1 MIGNKRLI
9 WMSRLV
15 MAWCLVLVM
24 LSACEKKQH
33 DVPASAK
40 PEKAAA
46 SAAPISSATVVSG
59 ETSSPARTSEQQSRA
74 PSSLPR
80 KEQTLLQ
87 VLAAAGLKPS
97 PEVVK
102 DLDQPITSYADLN
115 DHGMFLIA
123 YYLSLPSGMLEDPL
137 RLLSF
142 DRKTEEWRSAQVML
156 GGEQIGHSECLGSV
170 LGVHAVPSAFLLDTH
185 INPSAGCLVI
195 LDHNLAFR
203 NALYGWYLT
212 TLNDAQIVFQR
223 SEVHFA
229 AVHPAE
235 LALYDVTTY
244 HETPLFPRKPFQAI
258 RRAYTAK
265 LQDFYRT
272 HQEWC
277 KESNDPCDTERV
289 DSALQ
294 GEVVVN
300 EREHALAFVI
310 SYDRIQAFAGPVQ
323 KPEALKRLSTF
334 IVA

>member
-1 MIGNKRLI
+1 
-9 WMSRLV
+9 
-15 MAWCLVLVM
+15 MAWCLALVM

-40 PEKAAA
+40 PEKAVA

-235 LALYDVTTY
+235 LGSTTSRLI
-244 HETPLFPRKPFQAI
+244 TKPLFSPASLFRP
-258 RRAYTAK
+258 
-265 LQDFYRT
+265 
-272 HQEWC
+272 
-277 KESNDPCDTERV
+277 
-289 DSALQ
+289 
-294 GEVVVN
+294 
-300 EREHALAFVI
+300 
-310 SYDRIQAFAGPVQ
+310 FAGPILRNCRTST
-323 KPEALKRLSTF
+323 ALIRNGAKRATILVTPSAWTAHSKGKLS
-334 IVA
+334 